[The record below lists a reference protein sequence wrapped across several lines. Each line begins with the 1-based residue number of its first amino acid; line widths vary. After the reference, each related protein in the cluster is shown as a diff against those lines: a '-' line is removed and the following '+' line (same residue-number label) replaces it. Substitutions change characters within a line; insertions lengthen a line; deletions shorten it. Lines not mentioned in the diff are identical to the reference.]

1 MPKQRL
7 NPPHACLP
15 DHAAHGPG
23 QRLDK
28 WLWFVRLFRSRAEA
42 ADMCA
47 SRHLR
52 LDGRVIDKSH
62 ATVRPG
68 SIVSFPKDGRV
79 IVVKVLGLAE
89 QRGPFA
95 VARELYE
102 DMSPEPRAMFAHAGA
117 EHYAACPA

>member
-1 MPKQRL
+1 MPKQR
-7 NPPHACLP
+7 PYDPHAIQP

-68 SIVSFPKDGRV
+68 SIVSFPKGGRV
-79 IVVKVLGLAE
+79 IVVKVLALAE
-89 QRGPFA
+89 QRGPFV
-95 VARELYE
+95 VAQELYE
-102 DMSPEPRAMFAHAGA
+102 DLSPQPAAQFVRTGT
-117 EHYAACPA
+117 EHHAACPA

>member
-1 MPKQRL
+1 MPKQRP
-7 NPPHACLP
+7 NQQHACMS
-15 DHAAHGPG
+15 DHAAHGQG

-28 WLWFVRLFRSRAEA
+28 WLWFVRLFRSRSEA

-68 SIVSFPKDGRV
+68 SIVSFPKGGRV
-79 IVVKVLGLAE
+79 VVVKVLGLAE
-89 QRGPFA
+89 HRGPFT

-102 DMSPEPRAMFAHAGA
+102 DLSPEPRATFAHAGS